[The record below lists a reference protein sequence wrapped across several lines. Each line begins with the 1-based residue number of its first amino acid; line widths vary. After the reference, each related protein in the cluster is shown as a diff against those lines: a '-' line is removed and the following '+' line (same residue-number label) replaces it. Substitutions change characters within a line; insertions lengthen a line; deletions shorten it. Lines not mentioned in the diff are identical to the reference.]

1 MAIIGNETH
10 PIHFPTWSRALDAEP
25 LALEVREER
34 RQQIIGFLGFCRR
47 SRSVACIASC
57 RIYLEWLESRAPRR
71 SESAREALRWFVR
84 AGRRQGGRGEADAAP
99 AIAPSAGP
107 VGGGDLGG
115 EEWERMLVTQIRRRH
130 LLWRTEQTYRDWA
143 RRFVR
148 FIQPKTPVGADHRDV
163 EAFLTDLAVRLRCSP
178 STQKQALNAIVFF
191 MEEGLGRKLEQI
203 DFAYATPRRRVPVVL
218 SREEC
223 MRLFDKLEGTSRLLG
238 ELAYG
243 SGLRNLELLRLR
255 IQDVDLARGRL
266 IVRAGKGDKDRVT
279 VLSTKLIPPLASHI
293 ERLRGLYAE
302 DRAQKIPGVWLPIG
316 LARKYPH
323 AGISWEWQWLFPS
336 REISRDP
343 ATGLTRR
350 HHLMEGSL
358 QAAIREASRRAGI
371 DKRVTPHVLRHCFA
385 THLLESGTDIRTVQ
399 ELLGHADVR
408 TTQIYLHVMQKPGI
422 GVRSPLD

>member
-1 MAIIGNETH
+1 
-10 PIHFPTWSRALDAEP
+10 
-25 LALEVREER
+25 
-34 RQQIIGFLGFCRR
+34 
-47 SRSVACIASC
+47 
-57 RIYLEWLESRAPRR
+57 
-71 SESAREALRWFVR
+71 
-84 AGRRQGGRGEADAAP
+84 
-99 AIAPSAGP
+99 
-107 VGGGDLGG
+107 
-115 EEWERMLVTQIRRRH
+115 
-130 LLWRTEQTYRDWA
+130 
-143 RRFVR
+143 
-148 FIQPKTPVGADHRDV
+148 
-163 EAFLTDLAVRLRCSP
+163 
-178 STQKQALNAIVFF
+178 

-343 ATGLTRR
+343 ATGRHPHGAGPARARERGDHPDLSACDAETRDWGAESAG
-350 HHLMEGSL
+350 L
-358 QAAIREASRRAGI
+358 RRAGGGSEALGAS
-371 DKRVTPHVLRHCFA
+371 RGQRS
-385 THLLESGTDIRTVQ
+385 EGSRTG
-399 ELLGHADVR
+399 EC
-408 TTQIYLHVMQKPGI
+408 
-422 GVRSPLD
+422 